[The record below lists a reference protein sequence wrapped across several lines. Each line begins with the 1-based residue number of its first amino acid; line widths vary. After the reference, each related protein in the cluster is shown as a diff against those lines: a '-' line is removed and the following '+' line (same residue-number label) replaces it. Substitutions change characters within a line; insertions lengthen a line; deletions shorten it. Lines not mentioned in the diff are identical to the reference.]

1 MSVDEDGVAEGWE
14 GDYEALRE
22 RFVLDGEG
30 FVLECGTRV
39 ERAGLSGLPP
49 AVQLYARARFEMG
62 AEVEVYTRGLG
73 EPVEKRSGRHVELRT
88 ADELL
93 HTLMELQAKYRL
105 TAAWA
110 TDGTRQKVEAEAAD
124 GSATSKLVVAR
135 AGVRF
140 DGRKVGG
147 LMEDEPEGE
156 DNYLA
161 EAAALSDAL
170 KSEQAGSRLVIV
182 LDATSPVRAML
193 RFGRVHDR
201 AKAGYVARDILDG
214 IAAACERHEVVVFL
228 WQRSHTG
235 APPNE
240 WADAEADAAAKGG
253 DPCPV
258 VRTARSYASAVY
270 AEAPRSLRAWAT
282 ERAAAVVRAG
292 HVARVEHTQL
302 RQEADLKLPAVGG
315 ELFELQE
322 NVRSGRCVFADR
334 RVFSGAA
341 AEFADGLGCPFGCSS
356 ATRAQ
361 SIATSTWW
369 HFQFECAG
377 APIVKAREAWREAVD
392 KVSEVLLPKGHEE
405 WTVLAGVLGAGYD
418 AGSTSGAWGDVL
430 GGTSGFAVR
439 ADAKL
444 RRAVGGLLSPTGDP
458 ATDRNAGFLAEAG
471 EARRKGLE
479 VQRAAAAETAELHEK
494 VRKFAAGRR
503 VAKPL
508 AVAWRRRTR
517 EAMPGRVIALR
528 RLESTVGQVAAE
540 VRTVA
545 GSGAEWSEDTFL
557 EMWEGVSEAISQLG
571 EEARERWP
579 RRAGGRAS
587 RMEAMQRTAAWMEA
601 WRLAAAVRVWA
612 QRGRPS
618 PLAVRRT
625 QGARV
630 LRALRE
636 AARAKCVSRL
646 IMLCTCTCMCMCM

>member
-1 MSVDEDGVAEGWE
+1 M
-14 GDYEALRE
+14 
-22 RFVLDGEG
+22 
-30 FVLECGTRV
+30 
-39 ERAGLSGLPP
+39 
-49 AVQLYARARFEMG
+49 
-62 AEVEVYTRGLG
+62 
-73 EPVEKRSGRHVELRT
+73 
-88 ADELL
+88 
-93 HTLMELQAKYRL
+93 
-105 TAAWA
+105 
-110 TDGTRQKVEAEAAD
+110 
-124 GSATSKLVVAR
+124 
-135 AGVRF
+135 
-140 DGRKVGG
+140 
-147 LMEDEPEGE
+147 
-156 DNYLA
+156 
-161 EAAALSDAL
+161 
-170 KSEQAGSRLVIV
+170 
-182 LDATSPVRAML
+182 
-193 RFGRVHDR
+193 
-201 AKAGYVARDILDG
+201 
-214 IAAACERHEVVVFL
+214 
-228 WQRSHTG
+228 
-235 APPNE
+235 
-240 WADAEADAAAKGG
+240 
-253 DPCPV
+253 
-258 VRTARSYASAVY
+258 
-270 AEAPRSLRAWAT
+270 
-282 ERAAAVVRAG
+282 
-292 HVARVEHTQL
+292 
-302 RQEADLKLPAVGG
+302 
-315 ELFELQE
+315 
-322 NVRSGRCVFADR
+322 
-334 RVFSGAA
+334 
-341 AEFADGLGCPFGCSS
+341 
-356 ATRAQ
+356 
-361 SIATSTWW
+361 
-369 HFQFECAG
+369 
-377 APIVKAREAWREAVD
+377 
-392 KVSEVLLPKGHEE
+392 
-405 WTVLAGVLGAGYD
+405 
-418 AGSTSGAWGDVL
+418 L